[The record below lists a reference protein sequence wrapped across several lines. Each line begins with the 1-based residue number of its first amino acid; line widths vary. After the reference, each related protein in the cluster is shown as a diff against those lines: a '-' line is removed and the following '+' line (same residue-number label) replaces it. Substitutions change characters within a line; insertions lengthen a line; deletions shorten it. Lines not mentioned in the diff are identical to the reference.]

1 MVYTTKI
8 ESFDSLTPAWEKL
21 LQNATHNH
29 IFFTPTWQRVWW
41 EHLGRGNEPLLVSF
55 REGDELAGVASF
67 MRSGT
72 TISLLGDAD
81 VCDYLDLVTRKGHED
96 GVCSALYDFLLETE
110 WDSLDLVPLR
120 PDSVAMA
127 YFIPLLERKGHAVEK
142 SQIDTSPE
150 AALPKDWE
158 DFLASLSKKDR
169 HELRRKMRRLESA
182 GEVRHTC
189 TGNPESLMKDIE
201 DFLALF
207 RASREDKVTFLTP
220 ERESYF
226 RNLVQATLERNLL
239 RLSFLELDGKRV
251 AANLCFDYDGSI
263 YLYNSG
269 YDPQYYRLAVGLL
282 HKAYCLRSAIASG
295 KARFDFLRGA
305 EPYKYDLGGKD
316 VPIYRY
322 RVKRQP

>member
-1 MVYTTKI
+1 MAYTTKI
-8 ESFDSLTPAWEKL
+8 ESFDSLSSAWEEL
-21 LQNATHNH
+21 LQNATYNH

-41 EHLGRGNEPLLVSF
+41 EQLGRGNEPLLVSF
-55 REGDELAGVASF
+55 REGGELIGVAPL
-67 MRSGT
+67 MRRGT
-72 TISLLGDAD
+72 TLSLLGDAD

-96 GVCSALYDFLLETE
+96 GVCRALYDFLSETGWE
-110 WDSLDLVPLR
+110 SLDLVPLR
-120 PDSVAMA
+120 PDSVTVGH
-127 YFIPLLERKGHAVEK
+127 FIPLLEQKGCAVEK

-150 AALPKDWE
+150 AALPGDWE
-158 DFLASLSKKDR
+158 QFLAGLSKKNR

-189 TGNPESLMKDIE
+189 TGDPGSLVKDME

-207 RASREDKVTFLTP
+207 KASREEKVAFLTP
-220 ERESYF
+220 AREAYF
-226 RNLVQATLERNLL
+226 RNLVQATLERNFL

-251 AANLCFDYDGSI
+251 AANLCFDYNGSI

-269 YDPQYYRLAVGLL
+269 YDPGYYRLAVGLL
-282 HKAYCLRSAIASG
+282 HKAYCLRKAITSG

-305 EPYKYDLGGKD
+305 EPYKYDLGGED

-322 RVKRQP
+322 RVKRP